1 MVLKTAQ
8 SDIFENMRCIV
19 ADSFLTV
26 CIAAK
31 LMLVLFRVRKHQFT
45 IIYSGFILLFSMM
58 WSWCWGSVNLKSMIK
73 FWRVIPHFIQYVFN
87 LGVRFNA
94 WGEIYIDEDSNVYVK
109 ITYKALASLTITHQG
124 TTLYSFLTLEK
135 KVRHL
140 FDIQ

>member
-1 MVLKTAQ
+1 
-8 SDIFENMRCIV
+8 MRFIV

-31 LMLVLFRVRKHQFT
+31 LMLVLFRVRKPQFT
-45 IIYSGFILLFSMM
+45 IIYSGFIQLFSMM
-58 WSWCWGSVNLKSMIK
+58 WSWCWSSVNLKSMIK
-73 FWRVIPHFIQYVFN
+73 FWREIPHFIQYVFN

-94 WGEIYIDEDSNVYVK
+94 LGKIYIDEDSNVYVK

-140 FDIQ
+140 FDRL